1 MDERKKDAVFY
12 VNYILYMLSDVS
24 LMFLEGYIFL
34 AGTVFLEHLSRGTL
48 REAVVWLESGSY
60 LWTFCIAIISG
71 IVISSKCLFL
81 GEYGKFFVAVI
92 LSLLQFLLVNFHVL
106 WNSFFVPKYMLVYAI
121 VFWLIRGL
129 TFRHL
134 HSVTIVTIHSGD
146 LNYARMKEMKERNSD
161 EKNRS
166 EEKEGY

>member
-48 REAVVWLESGSY
+48 REAVVWLESASY

-71 IVISSKCLFL
+71 IIISSKCLFL
-81 GEYGKFFVAVI
+81 GEYRKFFVAVI
-92 LSLLQFLLVNFHVL
+92 LSILQFLLVNFHVL

-134 HSVTIVTIHSGD
+134 HSVTIVTIHPGD
-146 LNYARMKEMKERNSD
+146 LNYARMKERNSD

>member
-1 MDERKKDAVFY
+1 M
-12 VNYILYMLSDVS
+12 
-24 LMFLEGYIFL
+24 
-34 AGTVFLEHLSRGTL
+34 
-48 REAVVWLESGSY
+48 
-60 LWTFCIAIISG
+60 
-71 IVISSKCLFL
+71 FL

-92 LSLLQFLLVNFHVL
+92 LSILQFLLVNFHVL

>member
-1 MDERKKDAVFY
+1 MDERKEDAVFY

-48 REAVVWLESGSY
+48 REAVVWLESASY

-71 IVISSKCLFL
+71 IIISSKCLFL
-81 GEYGKFFVAVI
+81 GEYRKFFVAVI
-92 LSLLQFLLVNFHVL
+92 LSILQFLLVNFHVL

-134 HSVTIVTIHSGD
+134 HSVTIVTIHPGD
-146 LNYARMKEMKERNSD
+146 LNYARMKERNSD

>member
-24 LMFLEGYIFL
+24 LMFLEGYIFW

-48 REAVVWLESGSY
+48 REAVVWLESASY

-71 IVISSKCLFL
+71 IIISSKCLFL
-81 GEYGKFFVAVI
+81 GEYRKFFVAVI
-92 LSLLQFLLVNFHVL
+92 LSILQFLLVNFHVL

-134 HSVTIVTIHSGD
+134 HSVTIHPGD
-146 LNYARMKEMKERNSD
+146 LNYARMKERNSD